1 LNRKFARRPLNSMS
15 RHDPK
20 VTLLQIRDAA
30 QRAQEICSDHSDL
43 ESLVADW
50 KATAALER
58 FIEILGEAVKRLPNE
73 MREAYS
79 NVPWKEIAGTRDH
92 SSHALLGKVRQ
103 PVENRFPT
111 LRPIPAV
118 LSATTIHAVS

>member
-1 LNRKFARRPLNSMS
+1 MS

-30 QRAQEICSDHSDL
+30 GRAQEICLEFDKL

-58 FIEILGEAVKRLPNE
+58 FIEILGEAVKRLPVDF
-73 MREAYS
+73 RKTYS
-79 NVPWKEIAGTRDH
+79 DVPWKDIAGTRDH
-92 SSHALLGKVRQ
+92 LSHGYDNLYYQVLWDAVQTDIPLLLGT
-103 PVENRFPT
+103 VEVT
-111 LRPIPAV
+111 LMFQTPSIEQA
-118 LSATTIHAVS
+118 LSHL